1 MGIKQLSDESLQAQI
16 IICMGVR
23 TLAHLVRY
31 DGEDLAPSVTFKV
44 GSGGGAVNR
53 PDDVMLVSTLLN
65 WNYNNAKRLPRG
77 ATRLVVAG
85 PKFTPEM
92 KLFLTD
98 AQSFYNRPSNAT
110 YGIASPLPLESTLG
124 ILSNY
129 IVFQLF
135 RAVTGRGDADTVIDT
150 LATLPHLLHLRSLI
164 FEFPQAGSETVH
176 GGIPGSE
183 SAPGSGP
190 TTN

>member
-1 MGIKQLSDESLQAQI
+1 MGIKQLSDKSLQAQT

-98 AQSFYNRPSNAT
+98 AQSFYNRPSKAT
-110 YGIASPLPLESTLG
+110 YGIAEPASIKIDFGNVVELHCFSIIPRCNRAGRCRYCHRHPGHAAPPPSLA
-124 ILSNY
+124 LSY
-129 IVFQLF
+129 F
-135 RAVTGRGDADTVIDT
+135 
-150 LATLPHLLHLRSLI
+150 
-164 FEFPQAGSETVH
+164 
-176 GGIPGSE
+176 
-183 SAPGSGP
+183 
-190 TTN
+190 